1 MAGYPNVNAANK
13 YARDVVA
20 GRIDAC
26 KWVRFACKRHL
37 DDLVKSKKRTGKWR
51 FDKDEA
57 EKVCRFA
64 QLMPHAK
71 GKWAAKAELIT
82 LEPWQKFILCSI
94 FGWLSKKT
102 GLRRFREVYCE
113 IPRKN
118 GKSVLAAVIGLY
130 MWCMDREFGAEV
142 YCGAT
147 TEKQA
152 MEVFR
157 PAKQMLART
166 KKLAKAIGAVIMA
179 RNLSIPR
186 DESRFEP
193 VIGDP
198 GDGSSP
204 SCTLVDEYHEHATP
218 ALYETMLTGMG
229 ARDQPLMVAITTA
242 GFNLAGPCYIHRSQ
256 VCDMLNAAAGIG
268 DQHNEEQFGII
279 YTIDDDDDWE
289 SPAALRKANPNFGV
303 SVSEE
308 YLLRAQANARRYPSR
323 QNAFKTKHL
332 NIWVS
337 AAHAW
342 LNMSDWAACGDTSLN
357 IEDFYGKPCWMGVDL
372 ASKSDITAVALV
384 FRDKVESP
392 EGSGKYKDRWTVF
405 CRSYLPEGAVER
417 ASSNQKAYE
426 GWVHDGALLTT
437 DGDETD
443 FDVVREDIHD
453 LAELF
458 DVKEL
463 VYDKW
468 RATQLAHQLLKDGA
482 NAVEFGG
489 GYHIMNMPMRE
500 VEAALLAGRFR
511 HDGDPVLTWMAGN
524 IVTREHK
531 GCLVPMKADEG
542 KTNMRKIDGM
552 IAILMAM
559 SRALLADAPQEDTV
573 SEHLEKHGIRTL

>member
-1 MAGYPNVNAANK
+1 MASYPNVNAANK
-13 YARDVVA
+13 YARDVA
-20 GRIDAC
+20 SGRIEAC
-26 KWVRFACKRHL
+26 KYVQYACHRHIS
-37 DDLVKSKKRTGKWR
+37 DLAKSKKRGSKWR
-51 FDKDEA
+51 FDKDAA
-57 EKVCRFA
+57 EKPCVFI
-64 QLMPHAK
+64 QMLPHAK
-71 GKWAAKAELIT
+71 GKWAAKKELIV
-82 LEPWQKFILCSI
+82 LEPWQQFIVASI
-94 FGWLSKKT
+94 FGWVSKKT

-118 GKSVLAAVIGLY
+118 GKSVLAAGIGLY
-130 MWCMDREFGAEV
+130 MWCMDGEFGAEV

-152 MEVFR
+152 LEVFR

-166 KKLAKAIGAVIMA
+166 ADLVAELGAEVMA
-179 RNLSIPR
+179 RNLSIAE

-193 VIGDP
+193 VVGDP

-204 SCTLVDEYHEHATP
+204 SCALVDEYHEHPTP

-229 ARDQPLMVAITTA
+229 ARDQPLMFAITTA

-256 VCDMLNAAAGIG
+256 VVDMLKASAGIG
-268 DQHNEEQFGII
+268 DLHNEEQFGII
-279 YTIDDDDDWE
+279 YTLDDDDDWQD
-289 SPAALRKANPNFGV
+289 PKNLRKANPNYGV

-308 YLLRAQANARRYPSR
+308 FLLKRLQDARRYPSR
-323 QNAFKTKHL
+323 QNSFKTKHL

-342 LNMSDWAACGDTSLN
+342 LNMSDWARCGDDSLH
-357 IEDFYGKPCWMGVDL
+357 IEDFLGRPCWMGVDL

-384 FRDKVESP
+384 FRDKIESP
-392 EGSGKYKDRWTVF
+392 EGSGKFKDQWTVF

-417 ASSNQKAYE
+417 AAQNQKAYE
-426 GWVHDGALLTT
+426 GWVHDGKLLTT

-443 FDVVREDIHD
+443 FDVVRDDIKD
-453 LAELF
+453 LAEQF
-458 DVKEL
+458 DVQEV

-468 RATQLAHQLLKDGA
+468 RATQLAHQLLSDGA

-500 VEAALLAGRFR
+500 VEAALISGRFR
-511 HDGDPVLTWMAGN
+511 HSGDPVLTWMAGN
-524 IVTREHK
+524 VVTRENK
-531 GCLVPMKADEG
+531 GCLIPMKADEG

-559 SRALLADAPQEDTV
+559 SRALLADGVTPSLLDSLTDDDFLV
-573 SEHLEKHGIRTL
+573 M

>member
-1 MAGYPNVNAANK
+1 MASFPNVNSCNK

-20 GRIDAC
+20 GRVAAC
-26 KWVRFACKRHL
+26 KLTRYACQRHL
-37 DDLVKSKKRTGKWR
+37 DDLAKSQKRGYRWTFSKA
-51 FDKDEA
+51 EA
-57 EKVCRFA
+57 ERACLFVQR
-64 QLMPHAK
+64 LPHAK
-71 GKWAAKAELIT
+71 GKWAAKKQLIV
-82 LEPWQKFILCSI
+82 LEPWQRFIIGSV
-94 FGWLSKKT
+94 FGWISKKT
-102 GLRRFREVYCE
+102 GRRRFREVYCE
-113 IPRKN
+113 VPRKN
-118 GKSVLAAVIGLY
+118 GKSVLAAGIGLL
-130 MWCMDREFGAEV
+130 MWCADGEYGAEV

-157 PAKQMLART
+157 PAKQMLVKTPALV
-166 KKLAKAIGAVIMA
+166 KKIGAEVMA
-179 RNLSIPR
+179 RNLSIPA

-193 VIGDP
+193 IIGDP

-204 SCTLVDEYHEHATP
+204 SCAIVDEYHEHDTP

-229 ARDQPLMVAITTA
+229 ARDEPLIFAITTA

-256 VCDMLNAAAGIG
+256 VVDMLNASAGIG
-268 DQHNEEQFGII
+268 DLHNDELFGII
-279 YTIDDDDDWE
+279 YTLDDKDDWRD
-289 SPAALRKANPNFGV
+289 PANLRKANPNYGV
-303 SVSEE
+303 SVSDE
-308 YLLRAQANARRYPSR
+308 YLHKRLSDAVRYPSR

-342 LNMSDWAACGDTSLN
+342 LNMADWAACGDSSLK
-357 IEDFYGKPCWMGVDL
+357 IEDFYGKTCWVGVDL

-417 ASSNQKAYE
+417 ASHNQKAYE

-453 LAELF
+453 LAQLF
-458 DVKEL
+458 DIKEV

-468 RATQLAHQLLKDGA
+468 RATQLSHQLLKDGA

-500 VEAALLAGRFR
+500 VEAALITGRFR
-511 HDGDPVLTWMAGN
+511 HDGNPVLTWMAGN
-524 IVTREHK
+524 IVTREHR

-552 IAILMAM
+552 VAILMAM
-559 SRALLADAPQEDTV
+559 SRALLADGEMPSLLESLTEDDF
-573 SEHLEKHGIRTL
+573 LMM